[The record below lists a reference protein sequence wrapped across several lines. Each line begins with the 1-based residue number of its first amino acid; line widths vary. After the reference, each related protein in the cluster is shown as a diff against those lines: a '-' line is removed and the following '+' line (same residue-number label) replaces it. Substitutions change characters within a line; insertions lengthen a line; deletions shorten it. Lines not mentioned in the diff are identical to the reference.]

1 VTHATDT
8 GFEQKMESF
17 LTHPLPPTLTVESRP
32 GGILIVTLNRAD
44 KRNALDDTT
53 VLGLEHLFG
62 AIPLTVRAIVL
73 RGAGEH
79 FCAGLDLNSLADQD
93 VSQRIART
101 KLWNRAFEKIEFGQA
116 PVITAMQGAVIGGGL
131 ELACATHIRVADS
144 SVFYGLPEGQ
154 RGIYLGGGGSV
165 RLPRLIG
172 LPRMMD
178 MMLTGRSYDAASG
191 HSVGLS
197 QYLVSAGNAFEKALE
212 LAAAVAKNAPLSNF
226 GVIQALP
233 RIAAGHSDSGY
244 LMEALISAL
253 AQEAPE
259 AKQRIESFLA
269 GRAPQGDVT

>member
-1 VTHATDT
+1 
-8 GFEQKMESF
+8 MEPF
-17 LTHPLPPTLTVESRP
+17 LTLHLPATIAVESRAN
-32 GGILIVTLNRAD
+32 GILIVTLNRAS

-53 VLGLEHLFG
+53 VLGLDQLFG
-62 AIPLTVRAIVL
+62 AIPPAVRAIVL

-79 FCAGLDLNSLADQD
+79 FCAGLDLNCLADQD
-93 VSQRIART
+93 VPKRIARS
-101 KLWNRAFEKIEFGQA
+101 KLWSRAFEKIEFGHA
-116 PVITAMQGAVIGGGL
+116 PVITAMHGAVIGGGL
-131 ELACATHIRVADS
+131 ELACATHIRVSDS

-178 MMLTGRSYDAASG
+178 MMLTGRFHDAESG
-191 HSVGLS
+191 HSIGLS

-212 LAAAVAKNAPLSNF
+212 LAEAVAKNAPLTNF
-226 GVIQALP
+226 GITHALP
-233 RIAAGHSDSGY
+233 RIAAGDSDSGY
-244 LMEALISAL
+244 LLEALMSAL

-269 GRAPQGDVT
+269 GRVPQGDVT